1 MIVNKLIKW
10 ILLAAV
16 LHPGF
21 SVVSAETLRYEA
33 SYKGPFSAGKNLPIA
48 AVQLER
54 EKLRLPALGAAI
66 QITMSVTSEPY
77 AFVEKHFPFRVRY
90 RSIYSL
96 DKKHVLALEKYEKT
110 SRVKHEIDWIDSTN
124 GQLLR
129 FRHKGKKAGERLFPV
144 SLQKWLQPGETF
156 EFHKYSRHGFEDGL
170 IDRLYLLQALR
181 RALLEKGSKYAFTVT
196 DGKHLYHYRVRVQGR
211 QRINIGGKQRNAWKL
226 RFDAVEEGEQKP
238 AHRPLYVWL
247 ADDAQRTPLL
257 FEHRHPLG
265 RFLISLSTVQ

>member
-1 MIVNKLIKW
+1 MIVNKLFW
-10 ILLAAV
+10 WMLLVAAV
-16 LHPGF
+16 QTGF
-21 SVVSAETLRYEA
+21 PVASAETLRYEA
-33 SYKGPFSAGKNLPIA
+33 SYKGPFSAGKKLPIA
-48 AVQLER
+48 AVQMKR
-54 EKLRLPALGAAI
+54 EKLHLPALGAVL
-66 QITMSVTSEPY
+66 QITMSVTSKPY
-77 AFVEKHFPFRVRY
+77 AFVEQHFPFRVRY
-90 RSIYSL
+90 RSMYAP
-96 DKKHVLALEKYEKT
+96 DKKHILALEKYEKT

-144 SLQKWLQPGETF
+144 SLQKWLDPGETF

-181 RALLEKGSKYAFTVT
+181 SVPLETGREYVFNVT
-196 DGKHLYHYRVRVQGR
+196 DGKHLYNYRVRVQRR
-211 QRINIGGKQRNAWKL
+211 QRIAVGGKQRDAWKL
-226 RFDAVEEGEQKP
+226 RFDAVEDGEKKP

-265 RFLISLSTVQ
+265 LFLVSLSTVQ